1 MQNYSIT
8 FLLHMTFLAVLYLH
22 IILQVL
28 EGWRERSTSL
38 NFEDSIA
45 LDVLALIWAITGGKF
60 LSG

>member
-1 MQNYSIT
+1 
-8 FLLHMTFLAVLYLH
+8 MTFLAVLYLH